1 MGRFN
6 AEFNLLAHFLL
17 NTISVKQ
24 CLNLSLPLLCLLT
37 LYACGKGYEDIK
49 VIEEEVAPGHY
60 KAAFK
65 SLNPKV
71 GRFNGWLSL
80 SIHDNQFWARVKL
93 TGPNTKSMHAQ
104 YIHALGT
111 CPDMNDDLNQDGYL
125 DFMEVYNVAGPIL
138 LPLDSNLNSQ
148 LKGLDEFPKMREN
161 TSFYYYSEACQSSRL
176 LGDLK
181 EVDVFGSDMMTKL
194 QRGESL
200 SLATRVIMIYG
211 SSEGR
216 PLPETVRSFEGYP
229 PQLSIPIA
237 CGEITEGVAEEFD
250 R

>member
-1 MGRFN
+1 MGRFT

-17 NTISVKQ
+17 HTINVNR
-24 CLNLSLPLLCLLT
+24 CLTLSLRLLCLLT

-49 VIEEEVAPGHY
+49 EIEEEVAPGHY
-60 KAAFK
+60 KAVFK
-65 SLNPKV
+65 SLNSKV

-80 SIHDNQFWARVKL
+80 SIHDNQFWARVKVS
-93 TGPNTKSMHAQ
+93 GPNTKSMHAQ
-104 YIHALGT
+104 YIHTIGT
-111 CPDMNDDLNQDGYL
+111 CPDMDDDLNHDGYL

-161 TSFYYYSEACQSSRL
+161 TYFYYYSEACQSTRL
-176 LGDLK
+176 LSDLK
-181 EVDVFGSDMMTKL
+181 EVDVFGTDMMAKL
-194 QRGESL
+194 GRGENL
-200 SLATRVIMIYG
+200 NLATRVIIIYG

-229 PQLSIPIA
+229 SQSSIPIA

-250 R
+250 L